1 MYSFP
6 VNFHNILNKMKEE
19 KFAKFS
25 DQELLDR
32 RKNLKTQLIINAV
45 LIGFLIG
52 IAVYGVIKNG
62 FTFFTLFPLI
72 FVFFVVKNKTDSKEL
87 ENEIRSRNLKF

>member
-1 MYSFP
+1 
-6 VNFHNILNKMKEE
+6 MKEE

-32 RKNLKTQLIINAV
+32 RKSLKTQLIINAV
-45 LIGFLIG
+45 LIGVLIG
-52 IAVYGVIKNG
+52 ISIYGAIKNG

-72 FVFFVVKNKTDSKEL
+72 FVFFLIKNKTDSKEL
-87 ENEIRSRNLKF
+87 ENEINSRGLK